1 MRTDQAGIAYGY
13 ERAEIM
19 KKLKSESKDNRKA
32 LIVTDKQLEVIKM
45 SCELYGRIQL
55 GQFREF
61 SEIVTQ
67 TGFSGYEIRV
77 QPERGDGET
86 DEHYNEKC
94 DKMYDGD
101 MLVQQCIEG
110 VMEGLYRHAY
120 CWDGKPR
127 TNEANV
133 ALDIWSFVDGRRD
146 DGFHMGSEPLP
157 KLLELDGDT
166 WKETKK

>member
-1 MRTDQAGIAYGY
+1 
-13 ERAEIM
+13 M
-19 KKLKSESKDNRKA
+19 KKA
-32 LIVTDKQLEVIKM
+32 LIVTDKQLDVIK
-45 SCELYGRIQL
+45 SACELYGRIQL

-67 TGFSGYEIRV
+67 TGFSGYGIRV
-77 QPERGDGET
+77 QPKREDDET

-94 DKMYDGD
+94 DKVYDGD

-120 CWDGKPR
+120 RWDEKPR

-133 ALDIWSFVDGRRD
+133 ALDIWSFVDGRRED
-146 DGFHMGSEPLP
+146 SDFHMGSEPLP
-157 KLLELDGDT
+157 KLKELNND
-166 WKETKK
+166 